1 MLSNETIGIIVDFIG
16 KSRDLLHEFADINK
30 KTIFYLN
37 REVVMSS
44 QSYREPALK
53 DRLLANLLL
62 VLVLS
67 WIVVSAFFMFEIID
81 PLFWLLIV
89 FTSIILITLWQS
101 VTRGFRCTNCGFEF
115 KITFWQHL
123 ATINSI
129 PFGKKMLKCPE
140 CKFKDYGT
148 ELIRKK
154 DI

>member
-1 MLSNETIGIIVDFIG
+1 LLSNETIGIIVDFIG

-101 VTRGFRCTNCGFEF
+101 VGVQ
-115 KITFWQHL
+115 IAAL
-123 ATINSI
+123 NSRSL
-129 PFGKKMLKCPE
+129 FGSIWLPSIQSPLEKKC
-140 CKFKDYGT
+140 
-148 ELIRKK
+148 
-154 DI
+154 